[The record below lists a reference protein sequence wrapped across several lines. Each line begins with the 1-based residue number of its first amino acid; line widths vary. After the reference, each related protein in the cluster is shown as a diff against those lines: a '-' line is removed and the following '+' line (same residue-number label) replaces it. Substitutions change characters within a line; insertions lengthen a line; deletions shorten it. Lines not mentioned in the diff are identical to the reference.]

1 MEEFSPPAEF
11 IGFNGYP
18 MITSQKTS
26 LSFKNS
32 SGGSRYKATF
42 LVSAVEEVPFDMLLG
57 ADDCLMLKI
66 IGPPTLLGLAGPVE
80 SKGTGFIKISR

>member
-11 IGFNGYP
+11 ISFNGFP
-18 MITSQKTS
+18 MKTSRRTS

-32 SGGSRYKATF
+32 HGISRYKADF

-57 ADDCLMLKI
+57 ADDCRRLNI
-66 IGPPTLLGLAGPVE
+66 IGLPRLLGLAGPVE
-80 SKGTGFIKISR
+80 RKGTGFIKISR